1 MLIDAKFPLRY
12 IFKHI
17 WADVVRVLLIS
28 TFFHL
33 LKLALGGYLPLIPLQ
48 LPTILGSSI
57 ALLLAFK
64 TSQSYD
70 RWWEA
75 RKIWG
80 AIVNDSR
87 TLVLQVRTFVPE
99 EFLGAN
105 APGSPLKT
113 SAYRQMAWC
122 YCLGQSLRGLNPTAG
137 LSAFLSASDLASLQG
152 HANKPLAL
160 LALHTDQVKSLYQQ
174 GALNAYQQV
183 QLDATLVRLCDAMGQ
198 AERIKHTVFPVS
210 YRLLVYY
217 FIYLFL
223 MTLSLGL
230 VKTMGLWEIPVLLT
244 TASSF
249 FLLERTARYLQDPF
263 NNKPTDTPVTAIART
278 VEINIRQLLHESQV
292 PAPLAPGAFYLM

>member
-1 MLIDAKFPLRY
+1 MLLNTRIPLRY

-17 WADVVRVLLIS
+17 RADVVRVLLIS
-28 TFFHL
+28 TCFHL
-33 LKLALGGYLPLIPLQ
+33 LKLALGEYLPLIPLQ

-80 AIVNDSR
+80 AITNDSR
-87 TLVLQVRTFVPE
+87 TLVLQLRTFGPDE
-99 EFLGAN
+99 
-105 APGSPLKT
+105 PLPPT
-113 SAYRQMAWC
+113 ALSSSLRTTAYRQIAWC
-122 YCLGQSLRGLNPTAG
+122 YCLGQSLRGLDPTAG
-137 LSAFLSASDLASLQG
+137 LAPYLSEADLAHLQAQ
-152 HANKPLAL
+152 ANKPLAL
-160 LALHTDQVKSLYQQ
+160 LALHTEQLKELLRQR
-174 GALNAYQQV
+174 ALNAYQQV
-183 QLDATLVRLCDAMGQ
+183 QLDATLVRLCDSMGQ
-198 AERIKHTVFPVS
+198 AERIKATVFPVS
-210 YRLLVYY
+210 YRLLVYF

-230 VKTMGLWEIPVLLT
+230 VKTIGLWEIPVLLT

-278 VEINIRQLLHESQV
+278 VEINLRQLLHESDV
-292 PAPLAPGAFYLM
+292 PAPLAPEAFYLM

>member
-1 MLIDAKFPLRY
+1 MLLNARFPLRY

-17 WADVVRVLLIS
+17 RPDVVRVLLIS
-28 TFFHL
+28 SFFHL
-33 LKLALGGYLPLIPLQ
+33 LKLSLGEYLPLIPLQ

-80 AIVNDSR
+80 AIANDSR
-87 TLVLQVRTFVPE
+87 TLVLQVRTFVADE
-99 EFLGAN
+99 YSL
-105 APGSPLKT
+105 PGPPNSPLKT
-113 SAYRQMAWC
+113 TAHRQIAWC
-122 YCLGQSLRGLNPTAG
+122 YCLGQSLRGLDPTAG
-137 LSAFLSASDLASLQG
+137 LANHLSEQDLAYLRP

-160 LALHTDQVKSLYQQ
+160 LALHADQLKDLLQQ
-174 GALNAYQQV
+174 QAINAYQQV
-183 QLDATLVRLCDAMGQ
+183 QLDATLVRLCDSMGQ
-198 AERIKHTVFPVS
+198 AERIKTTVFPVS
-210 YRLLVYY
+210 YRLLVHF

-230 VKTMGLWEIPVLLT
+230 VKTIGLWEIPVLLT

-249 FLLERTARYLQDPF
+249 FLLERTARSLQDPI
-263 NNKPTDTPVTAIART
+263 NHKPNDTPVTAIART
-278 VEINIRQLLHESQV
+278 VEINLKQLLQEPDV
-292 PAPLAPGAFYLM
+292 PAPLAPEAFYLM